1 MFNIKNKDINT
12 TLIIGNGFDLNL
24 GMNTGYKAFYDQLE
38 KNKFWQKHSN
48 NSLLKYIKDKGGNKF
63 LV

>member
-38 KNKFWQKHSN
+38 KNKFWEKHSN
-48 NSLLKYIKDKGGNKF
+48 NSLLKYI
-63 LV
+63 

>member
-24 GMNTGYKAFYDQLE
+24 GINTAL
-38 KNKFWQKHSN
+38 N
-48 NSLLKYIKDKGGNKF
+48 
-63 LV
+63 

>member
-1 MFNIKNKDINT
+1 MNKDINT

-38 KNKFWQKHSN
+38 K
-48 NSLLKYIKDKGGNKF
+48 
-63 LV
+63 

>member
-1 MFNIKNKDINT
+1 MNKDINT

-38 KNKFWQKHSN
+38 KINFGKSIPIT
-48 NSLLKYIKDKGGNKF
+48 LC
-63 LV
+63 